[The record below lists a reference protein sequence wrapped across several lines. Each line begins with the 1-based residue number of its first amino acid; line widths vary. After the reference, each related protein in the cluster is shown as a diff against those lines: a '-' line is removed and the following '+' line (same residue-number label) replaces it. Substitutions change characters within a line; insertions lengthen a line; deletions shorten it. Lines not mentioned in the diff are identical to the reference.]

1 MIFALAT
8 PVAQSAIGVFR
19 ISGVGCCEKF
29 NTALNKPISE
39 YRKVFLRDVFWEGV
53 LIDRC
58 SVVFYSSP
66 NSYTGEDS
74 VEVFCHGGLSVI
86 KSLTGVFLALGF
98 REAEPGEFSK
108 IAFENGKLSLNEAE
122 AVADLVHSED
132 VDRGLLSS
140 EAVAG
145 KLSNIISDLGDRVD
159 GLRVY
164 IEGSIDFSDE
174 DYNFIAEG
182 DVCNKL
188 VEIKSS
194 LVDLIDSSLVSTK
207 KLTKNRVLFFGPPNT
222 GKSSLFNRMLGFE
235 RALVSNVPGTTRD
248 LIDSEMFYNSVN
260 MELVDSAGIRETK
273 DLIETMGVALSG
285 VGVEESDL
293 ILVVLDHLTENYI
306 DSFGSTLKE
315 KSFLLVFN
323 KSDEKEPLNSY
334 DCVVSAKSG
343 SGVQELKELIFKF
356 IKEDKKNKRGSK
368 KTFLIRERHLSLFN
382 AALSALNSC
391 IQKISNENAVDIAAE
406 DLRQVRS
413 SFDEFLGVKYPD
425 DLLGD
430 IFKDFCIGK

>member
-1 MIFALAT
+1 LIFALAT

-39 YRKVFLRDVFWEGV
+39 YRRVFLRDVFWEGV

-260 MELVDSAGIRETK
+260 MELVDSAGIRETN

-356 IKEDKKNKRGSK
+356 IKEDKKNKEGSK

-382 AALSALNSC
+382 TALSALNSC
-391 IQKISNENAVDIAAE
+391 IQKISNEDAVDIAAE

>member
-19 ISGVGCCEKF
+19 ISGAGCCDVF
-29 NTALNKPISE
+29 NRALNKPISK
-39 YRKVFLRDVFWEGV
+39 YREVFLRDVVWDEGLV
-53 LIDRC
+53 DRC
-58 SVVFYSSP
+58 SVVFYSGP

-74 VEVFCHGGLSVI
+74 VEVFCHGGLAVI

-98 REAEPGEFSK
+98 REAGPGEFSR

-122 AVADLVHSED
+122 AVVDLINSED

-140 EAVAG
+140 KAVAG
-145 KLSNIISDLGDRVD
+145 KLTSIISVLGSEVD
-159 GLRVY
+159 ALRVF

-182 DVCNKL
+182 SVEERL
-188 VEIKSS
+188 VKIKAS
-194 LVDLIDSSLVSTK
+194 LVDLVDSSLISTK
-207 KLTKNRVLFFGPPNT
+207 KITKNKVLFFGPPNT

-235 RALVSNVPGTTRD
+235 RALVSNIPGTTRD
-248 LIDSEMFYNSVN
+248 LIDSEIFYQSVN
-260 MELVDSAGIRETK
+260 MELVDSAGIRETN
-273 DLIETMGVALSG
+273 DLVEARGVALSG
-285 VGVEESDL
+285 DEVKEAALV
-293 ILVVLDHLTENYI
+293 LVVVDHLTEDCVDGLKLKLSQNNY
-306 DSFGSTLKE
+306 
-315 KSFLLVFN
+315 LLIFN
-323 KSDEKEPLNSY
+323 KSDEMGPVKSY

-343 SGVQELKELIFKF
+343 YGIQDLKKMIFES
-356 IKEDKKNKRGSK
+356 IQNNKNNEK
-368 KTFLIRERHLSLFN
+368 KTFVIRERHLDLFN
-382 AALSALNSC
+382 KALLDLSAC
-391 IQKISNENAVDIAAE
+391 IEKISNERDVDVAAE
-406 DLRQVRS
+406 DLRLVRS

>member
-1 MIFALAT
+1 M
-8 PVAQSAIGVFR
+8 AQSAIGVFR

-58 SVVFYSSP
+58 SVVFYSTP

-260 MELVDSAGIRETK
+260 MELVDSAGIRETN
-273 DLIETMGVALSG
+273 DLIEAMGVALSG

-356 IKEDKKNKRGSK
+356 IKEDKKNKEGSK

-391 IQKISNENAVDIAAE
+391 IQKISNGDAVDIAAE